1 MGGSIVASYLR
12 HRDSGPTPMPVT
24 AVNHYLISK
33 SDVNMAC
40 SLDVFLGEKSFFS
53 TLLQTIPSFDA
64 EMRWARVEKAKAFG
78 KSFVGVRVDGYDE
91 SLAVARRADAK

>member
-1 MGGSIVASYLR
+1 M
-12 HRDSGPTPMPVT
+12 
-24 AVNHYLISK
+24 
-33 SDVNMAC
+33 
-40 SLDVFLGEKSFFS
+40 FLGEKSFFS

-91 SLAVARRADAK
+91 SLAVARKADAK